1 MPDGNSNE
9 TARCVG
15 NAQRQAGGGEET
27 LCVQEQTT
35 ERSTCSGS
43 GMRFAACD

>member
-15 NAQRQAGGGEET
+15 NAQRQAGGGKKRYVFKNKQPKDR
-27 LCVQEQTT
+27 LVLV
-35 ERSTCSGS
+35 
-43 GMRFAACD
+43 AV